1 MTASEPSLPGA
12 PLLSN
17 DCQESGLWLWH
28 GETPPQGAASPP
40 ASPAGSSSR
49 VERIADLVGFAA
61 RRARWMG
68 PPTGW
73 FLVGLAAFVMAHAL
87 SGDGPIPANTL
98 AAAPQPAPP
107 APAAAPQPGPSP
119 SAALPASPTPPTGVP
134 VPQLGQASEPSG
146 SIAQRMA
153 RRNEHIPAKWPASR
167 RPQLAARRV
176 YPLLVGRAAP
186 VFPEPCRY
194 QCDDGAEGMTWHG
207 GGY

>member
-12 PLLSN
+12 PLVSN
-17 DCQESGLWLWH
+17 DGQESGLWLWQ

-40 ASPAGSSSR
+40 ASPVGPSSR
-49 VERIADLVGFAA
+49 VERIADLVGSAA

-73 FLVGLAAFVMAHAL
+73 FLIGLAAFVMAHAL
-87 SGDGPIPANTL
+87 SGGGPIPANTL

-107 APAAAPQPGPSP
+107 APAVAPQPGPSP

-134 VPQLGQASEPSG
+134 VAQLGQVSEPSG

-153 RRNEHIPAKWPASR
+153 GRNEHIPAKWRASR
-167 RPQLAARRV
+167 RSRLVVRRV
-176 YPLLVGRAAP
+176 YPLLVYRSAP
-186 VFPEPCRY
+186 VFREPCRY
-194 QCDDGAEGMTWHG
+194 QCDDGAEVMTWHG

>member
-12 PLLSN
+12 PLVSN
-17 DCQESGLWLWH
+17 DGQESGFWLWQ

-40 ASPAGSSSR
+40 AGSSSR
-49 VERIADLVGFAA
+49 VERIVDLVGSAA

-73 FLVGLAAFVMAHAL
+73 FLIGLAAFVMAHAL
-87 SGDGPIPANTL
+87 SGGRPIPANTL
-98 AAAPQPAPP
+98 AAAPKP
-107 APAAAPQPGPSP
+107 APAVAPQPGPSP
-119 SAALPASPTPPTGVP
+119 SAALPASPTPPTGVS
-134 VPQLGQASEPSG
+134 VAQLRQVSEPSG

-153 RRNEHIPAKWPASR
+153 GRNEHIPAKWRASR
-167 RPQLAARRV
+167 RSRLVVRRV
-176 YPLLVGRAAP
+176 YPLLVYRSAP

-194 QCDDGAEGMTWHG
+194 QCDDAAEGMTWHG